1 MALSN
6 VAKITEWDGV
16 QGKAVV
22 GNLEY
27 SVYIGVFGDIIR
39 MPIVGDTFVIE
50 KAGKSKE
57 GYYIIK
63 ATLDGVPVR
72 NQRKKHGTFLFRLF
86 SGNRAQRIIFS
97 IVFLCLVYCMMLN
110 MCSAK

>member
-16 QGKAVV
+16 RGKAVV

-39 MPIVGDTFVIE
+39 MPIVGDTFIIE
-50 KAGKSKE
+50 KASKSKE
-57 GYYIIK
+57 GYYVIK

-72 NQRKKHGTFLFRLF
+72 RSKKSKGPLLFRLF

-97 IVFLCLVYCMMLN
+97 LVFLSIALGFMLKF
-110 MCSAK
+110 CTGR